1 MVSLHDMTMTGDAMH
16 RFIAD
21 LYPICRSIT
30 GDGVRQTLDI
40 IRARIPLS
48 VREVP
53 TGTPV
58 FDWTVPRE
66 WNVKDAYI
74 KNARGER
81 VVDFQRSNLHVLNYS
96 APVKKTVSLAELK
109 GHLYSLPDHPDW
121 IPYRTSY
128 YQERWGFCLSHHDL
142 LRLTDDEYEVCID
155 SSLAPGALT
164 YGEYYLRGERAEEV
178 LFSTHVCHPSLCND
192 NLAGIA
198 VAVFL
203 AQHLQLLPRR
213 YSYRFLFLPGTIGP
227 ITWLALNQSGAAKIT
242 HGLVLACLGDPGHST
257 YKKSRRGDCEIDRA
271 VAHVLKHSGA
281 AYDITEFTPY
291 GYDERQYGSP
301 GFNLPVGCF
310 MRTPHGRYPEYHT
323 SADNLS
329 LVTPA
334 ALADSLSKCI
344 TVVRLLERNRSYL
357 NQNPFCEPQLGQRG
371 LYRTMG
377 GQTGE
382 ALNELALL
390 WVLNLSDGRHTLL
403 DIAERADMP
412 FDEVVN
418 AAAALLAH
426 DLLKA
431 CG

>member
-1 MVSLHDMTMTGDAMH
+1 MVSRHDMTMTGDAMH

-142 LRLTDDEYEVCID
+142 LRLTDDAYEVCID

-178 LFSTHVCHPSLCND
+178 LFSTHVCHPSLCNETSRASRLRCFWRSTCSFCRGD
-192 NLAGIA
+192 TRTGFCSSRA
-198 VAVFL
+198 
-203 AQHLQLLPRR
+203 
-213 YSYRFLFLPGTIGP
+213 
-227 ITWLALNQSGAAKIT
+227 QSG
-242 HGLVLACLGDPGHST
+242 
-257 YKKSRRGDCEIDRA
+257 R
-271 VAHVLKHSGA
+271 
-281 AYDITEFTPY
+281 
-291 GYDERQYGSP
+291 SP
-301 GFNLPVGCF
+301 GSRSTSPARRRS
-310 MRTPHGRYPEYHT
+310 RTAWCWRAWATRGTRPIKRAGAET
-323 SADNLS
+323 A
-329 LVTPA
+329 
-334 ALADSLSKCI
+334 
-344 TVVRLLERNRSYL
+344 RS
-357 NQNPFCEPQLGQRG
+357 
-371 LYRTMG
+371 
-377 GQTGE
+377 
-382 ALNELALL
+382 
-390 WVLNLSDGRHTLL
+390 
-403 DIAERADMP
+403 IARSRM
-412 FDEVVN
+412 
-418 AAAALLAH
+418 
-426 DLLKA
+426 
-431 CG
+431 C